1 MVVNDQGPMHK
12 AAVQVLRRGGY
23 RVLEASGAS
32 HAKRLADSHRNIR
45 LLLAD
50 SSAPK
55 ISGLALAR
63 WFRARFPRTKILL
76 TTASLWDLLYKLY
89 KTGEHDGVG
98 ILVKPFGA
106 DELKRMVRGL
116 VASA

>member
-1 MVVNDQGPMHK
+1 
-12 AAVQVLRRGGY
+12 VLRRSGY
-23 RVLEASGAS
+23 RILEASGALA
-32 HAKRLADSHRNIR
+32 AKRLADSHRDIG

-55 ISGLALAR
+55 ASGLALAR
-63 WFRARFPRTKILL
+63 WFRARFPGTKILL
-76 TTASLWDLLYKLY
+76 TTASLWELLSQ
-89 KTGEHDGVG
+89 TGEHEPFG

-116 VASA
+116 AGRGF